1 MSLYKGS
8 LYISQYFTTDD
19 KANAERL
26 VDFILQ
32 EYIDTIKTSTWMDE
46 ATKAQALAKTSK
58 MVKYIG
64 YHETLRSAEADNY
77 YDELPAFAEQNFL
90 EMGLGFQILA
100 TDREFKRLHL
110 KKKKKGEKIDEDWTK
125 YSKPATVNAFYNSKD
140 NSIRKQAEVISPD
153 ISPTSLTFQSFR
165 QRFCRHRTLTRTA
178 RLT

>member
-1 MSLYKGS
+1 MSLLGQ
-8 LYISQYFTTDD
+8 LYISQYFTQED

-26 VDFILQ
+26 VEDILQ
-32 EYIDTIKTSTWMDE
+32 EYIDTITNSTWMDA
-46 ATKAQALAKTSK
+46 ATKERALAKTSK

-64 YHETLRSAEADNY
+64 YHETLRTSAADNY
-77 YDELPAFAEQNFL
+77 YDELPAFVEANFL

-140 NSIRKQAEVISPD
+140 NSIRKLPLVISLD
-153 ISPTSLTFQSFR
+153 DTFSLTFQSSR
-165 QRFCRHRTLTRTA
+165 LRFCRHRTLTRTV